1 MREHEWTKTVREP
14 LASAAPGASILVLVS
29 GEAGTGKTRFVEWL
43 VALPELC
50 RVPRIKVAFTGSGA
64 VVHQES
70 APPAVSAPPAG
81 GVRSERRPGGP
92 QATATPRPS
101 PLWAPASTELG
112 EELGDS
118 LDTGGPTLLVVED
131 VHLADEQGAYPLRKL
146 LARPL
151 PGLRAVLTC
160 RPEELAAPGLVLGAP
175 VGYPAG
181 LVIVQLQ
188 LGPLGVGEVRRMAAE
203 ALGEDH
209 CSARFVARLHK
220 RSGGIA
226 QVVADLLAD
235 LRKAGPLPGRG
246 TTPVSLDRLTAR
258 DVDEAPVPVRRAELV
273 LGRMAALGEDSRRVV
288 QAAAV
293 LDEAAGESELI
304 SVAAL
309 PTGSGRVA
317 LTAALSRAVLHELSV
332 GRYGFRLPLESTV
345 VYGLIPGPV
354 RREMH
359 CRAADALTA
368 RDPEP
373 WARLARHQ
381 LASGRIEDWQLSVE
395 NAARRAVESRN
406 HQLAITLLED
416 TLAHAEVRQSNRS
429 RLALL
434 LARSAYNGLR
444 SDQTV
449 EVLRRLV
456 DDVALPVAAR
466 GEIRL
471 ELGLLL
477 GNQVGRASDGRAEL
491 IKAVD
496 ELSTR
501 PALAARAMAALAL
514 PYWPA
519 GSLME
524 NLAWLA
530 RAEATAADSGDEVIQ
545 AAVMANR
552 LTVLLSMG
560 DPDGWQLLEQL
571 PRESDNPLILHHS
584 ARGVSNAGDAAIWLG
599 EYAQARE
606 LLAEAPKLGAR
617 VGDLYIQQMA
627 SAKSL
632 IEDLMSGRW
641 AGLDVRARAVLAE
654 AGEMPLIAGHAGLVL
669 GLLAMAKGD
678 WGEVGA
684 WLSGPALAGD
694 EGAVPLVAA
703 AAGGRIRLA
712 LARQDLG
719 SAAREAAEAWG
730 RLQAKGVWV
739 WAAEPAP
746 WAVEATLRAGELG
759 TARAMVDEFA
769 AGIADTQAPAA
780 GAALMWCRALLA
792 EADSEFSE
800 AAKCFRRAS
809 THYQA
814 LPRPY
819 EAALA
824 TEAGGRCAVLSSP
837 DTTAGISELC
847 AAAAEFEALGA
858 TWDVARVRAQL
869 RAHPSSERRRRGRRG
884 YGDGLSPREQ
894 EVAQLVDAGL
904 TNREIAVTLFLSP
917 RTVEQHVARACK
929 KLGVLSRHDL
939 VTARRNGDA
948 VS

>member
-1 MREHEWTKTVREP
+1 MREP
-14 LASAAPGASILVLVS
+14 LTSAKPGASILVLVS
-29 GEAGTGKTRFVEWL
+29 GEAGTGKTRFIEWL
-43 VALPELC
+43 VTLPELC
-50 RVPRIKVAFTGSGA
+50 RVPRLNVAFTGSGA
-64 VVHQES
+64 VVRQE
-70 APPAVSAPPAG
+70 PAPPAG
-81 GVRSERRPGGP
+81 TAPAAGGVRFERPPGRP
-92 QATATPRPS
+92 QAGALAPPRS
-101 PLWAPASTELG
+101 NPLGAPALRELA
-112 EELGDS
+112 DS
-118 LDTGGPTLLVVED
+118 LDTGAPTLLVVED
-131 VHLADEQGAYPLRKL
+131 VHLADEQDAYPLRKL

-151 PGLRAVLTC
+151 AGLRAVLTY
-160 RPEELAAPGLVLGAP
+160 RPEELATPGLVLGAP

-181 LVIVQLQ
+181 LGIVQLR
-188 LGPLGVGEVRRMAAE
+188 LGPLGEAEVRQMATK
-203 ALGEDH
+203 ALGEDR
-209 CSARFVARLHK
+209 CSARFVARLHN

-226 QVVADLLAD
+226 QVVADLLAE
-235 LRKAGPLPGRG
+235 LKKAGPLPGPEA
-246 TTPVSLDRLTAR
+246 TPAGLDRLTAR

-273 LGRMAALGEDSRRVV
+273 LGRMAALGEEPRRVV
-288 QAAAV
+288 RAAAV
-293 LDEAAGESELI
+293 LNEAASEDELI

-317 LTAALSRAVLHELSV
+317 LTAALSHAVLHEVSV
-332 GRYGFRLPLESTV
+332 GQYGFRLPMEATA
-345 VYGLIPGPV
+345 VYQLMPGPV
-354 RREMH
+354 RGEMH
-359 CRAADALTA
+359 RRAAEALTV
-368 RDPEP
+368 RHPEP

-381 LASGRIEDWQLSVE
+381 LASGQIEDWLRSVE
-395 NAARRAVESRN
+395 NAALRAVEARN

-416 TLAHAEVRQSNRS
+416 TLAHAQVRQSNRS

-434 LARSAYNGLR
+434 LARNAYNGLR

-456 DDVALPVAAR
+456 DDEALPVAAR

-477 GNQVGRASDGRAEL
+477 GNQIGRDSEGRAEL
-491 IKAVD
+491 IKAVE

-519 GSLME
+519 GSLAD

-530 RAEATAADSGDEVIQ
+530 RAEATAAGSGDEVIQ
-545 AAVMANR
+545 AAVTANR

-560 DPDGWQLLEQL
+560 DPDGWQLLEEL
-571 PRESDNPLILHHS
+571 PRDDEDPLILHHS

-606 LLAEAPKLGAR
+606 LLAEAPKLGTL
-617 VGDLYIQQMA
+617 VGDLYLQQMA

-632 IEDLMSGRW
+632 IQDLMSGHW
-641 AGLDVRARAVLAE
+641 AGLAVRARAVLAE

-669 GLLAMAKGD
+669 GLLAVAKGD
-678 WGEVGA
+678 WSQVAG
-684 WLSGPALAGD
+684 WLSGSALTGD

-719 SAAREAAEAWG
+719 AAAREAAEAWG
-730 RLQAKGVWV
+730 RLQAKSVWV
-739 WAAEPAP
+739 WAAELAP
-746 WAVEATLRAGELG
+746 WAVEATIRAEELG

-769 AGIADTQAPAA
+769 AGIADRQAPAA
-780 GAALMWCRALLA
+780 DAALMWCRALLA
-792 EADSEFSE
+792 EADGELTG
-800 AAKCFRRAS
+800 AAEYFWRTCTR
-809 THYQA
+809 YQT

-824 TEAGGRCAVLSSP
+824 AEASGRCALASSP
-837 DTTAGISELC
+837 ETAAGISELS
-847 AAAAEFEALGA
+847 AAANELEALGA

-869 RAHPSSERRRRGRRG
+869 RAHPGSERRRRGRRG
-884 YGDGLSPREQ
+884 YGDRLSPREQ
-894 EVAQLVDAGL
+894 EVAQLVGAGL
-904 TNREIAVTLFLSP
+904 SNREIAITLFLSP

-939 VTARRNGDA
+939 ATVSHNGDT
-948 VS
+948 SG